1 MDESLNRHKATIEAN
16 MDAKIQSIIQES
28 VARERLEWLKE
39 KTQGHTDDL
48 AQVEKS
54 LRNLSTGDIF
64 CDIV

>member
-1 MDESLNRHKATIEAN
+1 